1 MKTLKIQSL
10 KLLLCF
16 FLLSVIAS
24 GQGYGEIRGIV
35 KDTAYIPIPF
45 VTIKILQGN
54 QLIAGAQT
62 DDQGRYSIKPLNPGL
77 YELVAME
84 SEHNT
89 LQIRGINVR
98 PNAATYVDP
107 KMKLNLLGVVDVFT
121 TTIDYSKVG
130 VNADMFTTV
139 ELSGKDLART
149 AGVSSGDIKG
159 ALELITAEVVP
170 SNDGQV
176 HFRGSRGEASGFFVD
191 GHRTL
196 NAVTVPGLAIENLS
210 VFTGG
215 VPACYGDIT
224 AGAVVITTKSYF
236 SGIREKNIRINA
248 ERESREQEKALKKAK
263 EEEEKRQKEIDDEK
277 SKESD
282 SK

>member
-10 KLLLCF
+10 KALFCLML
-16 FLLSVIAS
+16 AS
-24 GQGYGEIRGIV
+24 ALASAQGYGEIRGIV

-45 VTIKILQGN
+45 VTVKVLQGS
-54 QLIAGAQT
+54 QLVAGTQT
-62 DDQGRYSIKPLNPGL
+62 DDQGRYSVKPLNPGL
-77 YELVAME
+77 YELVVME
-84 SEHNT
+84 SEHGT

-107 KMKLNLLGVVDVFT
+107 KMRLNLLGTVVVET
-121 TTIDYSKVG
+121 KTVDYSKVG

-149 AGVSSGDIKG
+149 AGVSPGDIKG
-159 ALELITAEVVP
+159 ALELITTDVVTG
-170 SNDGQV
+170 NDGQV
-176 HFRGSRGEASGFFVD
+176 HFRGSRGDASGFFVD

-196 NAVTVPGLAIENLS
+196 NAVTIPGLAIENLA

-236 SGIREKNIRINA
+236 SGIREKNMRINA
-248 ERESREQEKALKKAK
+248 ERENREHERALKKAS
-263 EEEEKRQKEIDDEK
+263 EEEEKRQKEIEDEK
-277 SKESD
+277 SKEQGSN
-282 SK
+282 